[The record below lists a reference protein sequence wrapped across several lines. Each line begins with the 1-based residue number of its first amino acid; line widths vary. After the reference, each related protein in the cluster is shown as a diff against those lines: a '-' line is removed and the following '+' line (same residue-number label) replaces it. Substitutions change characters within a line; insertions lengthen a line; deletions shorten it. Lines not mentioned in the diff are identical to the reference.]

1 VGQAGVTP
9 NEIGCRLACQNRYF
23 VLEYRFRRVDNGGM
37 KTQTGR
43 DRLVLLTIVTTI
55 MFTAAGFAEEKA
67 SKVEIK
73 DNFILVHPGTKLSK
87 ADAKALNDVLK
98 THNKS
103 LYKIETYKD
112 GKVTKTQGTLSDM
125 YLDQT
130 TVADLAQAKSSGQSE
145 RAIQLVAPAGPQMR
159 SSPMPAGPQKP
170 TSPMPAGPQKP
181 SSPMPPGPQQPSSP
195 MPAGPQMP
203 SSPMPAGPQK
213 PSSPMP
219 AGPQMPS
226 SPMPA
231 GPQKPSSPMPAG
243 PQRSAADQKAADEL
257 MERLKPIL
265 EKYTHK

>member
-1 VGQAGVTP
+1 MTTRSGSG
-9 NEIGCRLACQNRYF
+9 
-23 VLEYRFRRVDNGGM
+23 
-37 KTQTGR
+37 
-43 DRLVLLTIVTTI
+43 RLVLLTMVTTI
-55 MFTAAGFAEEKA
+55 MFAAAGFAEEKA
-67 SKVEIK
+67 GKVEIK

-87 ADAKALNDVLK
+87 ADAKALNDILK

-159 SSPMPAGPQKP
+159 SAPMPAGPQQPSSPMP
-170 TSPMPAGPQKP
+170 TGPHMPSSPMPTGPHVPSSPMPTGPHMPSSPMPAGPQKP
-181 SSPMPPGPQQPSSP
+181 SAPTPAGPQQPSSP
-195 MPAGPQMP
+195 MPTGPQMP

-219 AGPQMPS
+219 AGPQ
-226 SPMPA
+226 
-231 GPQKPSSPMPAG
+231 KPSSPMPAG
-243 PQRSAADQKAADEL
+243 PQRTGADQKAADEL